1 MELVPG
7 FLALFNGLAPAM
19 TAPSFVSFTTVIAGW
34 VLARRRT
41 ITGIIE
47 AAGEGADKHF
57 SSYHRLF
64 SAARWS
70 LDALGMCVLILI
82 ESFLD
87 AGVVMLALDDTLT
100 RKRGLKVFGS
110 GMHYDPLCSSK
121 QRVTTNWGLNWVVL
135 GVLIEFP
142 FRPGHT
148 YCLPIL
154 FRLYLN
160 PKSAAK
166 HRRVYRSRS
175 ELALQMLQLLC
186 SRRKHSHFH
195 VVADSAYGG
204 QIVGSGLPENC
215 DLTSRF
221 TMNSRLYAAA
231 PARDAKK
238 IGRPRVRGEKLPT
251 PKEMLA
257 QRCRQVTLDVY
268 GRHQTSRVA
277 EQLAHTYALP
287 DRPIR
292 VVAIAPIKGQGDS
305 LALFTT
311 GLDSTA
317 EDTITRFARR
327 WSIEVTNHDTKQ
339 HLGFEDPQSWT
350 AQAVQR
356 TAPIAMLLYT
366 LIVLWFA
373 REGHTHWQPPTR
385 PWYPQK
391 TAPSFPDML
400 RTLRQLSVQHH
411 ISKWALAGPG
421 SRKVKQLLANLMAL
435 ST

>member
-7 FLALFNGLAPAM
+7 FMALFNPLAPAM
-19 TAPSFVSFTTVIAGW
+19 TGPSFVSFTTVITGW

-41 ITGIIE
+41 ITGIIG
-47 AAGEGADKHF
+47 AAGDGAGKHY

-64 SAARWS
+64 SVAQWS
-70 LDALGMCVLILI
+70 LDEMGMLVLALI
-82 ESFLD
+82 EEFLGE
-87 AGVVMLALDDTLT
+87 GVVMLALDDTLT
-100 RKRGLKVFGS
+100 RKRGPKVFGA

-121 QRVTTNWGLNWVVL
+121 KRVTTNWGLNWVVL
-135 GVLIEFP
+135 GVLVEFP
-142 FRPGHT
+142 FRPGHV

-160 PKSAAK
+160 EKSAVK
-166 HRRVYRSRS
+166 HRRVYRTRS

-186 SRRKHSHFH
+186 GQRKHKRFH
-195 VVADSAYGG
+195 LVADSAYGG
-204 QIVGSGLPENC
+204 QIVGSGLPQNC

-221 TMNSRLYAAA
+221 ALNSRLYAAA
-231 PARDAKK
+231 PARDVTKR
-238 IGRPRVRGEKLPT
+238 GRPRVRGEKLPT
-251 PKEMLA
+251 PKGMLA
-257 QRCRQVTLDVY
+257 LRCRHVTLDIY

-277 EQLAHTYALP
+277 EQVAHTYALP
-287 DRPIR
+287 NRPIR
-292 VVAIAPIKGQGDS
+292 VFAIAPVKGGGDS

-311 GLDSTA
+311 CLDSTA
-317 EDTITRFARR
+317 EEAITNFASR

-350 AQAVQR
+350 AKAVQR

-373 REGHTHWQPPTR
+373 REGHSHVSPLAT
-385 PWYPQK
+385 PWNPKK
-391 TAPSFPDML
+391 TTASFPDML
-400 RTLRQLSVQHH
+400 RTLRKLTIRQH

-421 SRKVKQLLANLMAL
+421 SRKVKQLLENLVAM
-435 ST
+435 SM

>member
-19 TAPSFVSFTTVIAGW
+19 TGPSFVSFTTVITGW

-41 ITGIIE
+41 ITGIIG
-47 AAGEGADKHF
+47 AAGEGAGKHY

-64 SAARWS
+64 SAAQWS
-70 LDALGMCVLILI
+70 LDAMGMLVLILI
-82 ESFLD
+82 EPFLG

-121 QRVTTNWGLNWVVL
+121 KRVTTNWGLNWVVL
-135 GVLIEFP
+135 GVLVEFP

-160 PKSAAK
+160 QKSAAQ

-175 ELALQMLQLLC
+175 ELALQMLQVLC
-186 SRRKHSHFH
+186 GQRKHRRFH

-204 QIVGSGLPENC
+204 QIVGSGLPQNC

-221 TMNSRLYAAA
+221 AMNSRLYAAA
-231 PARDAKK
+231 PAREATKL
-238 IGRPRVRGEKLPT
+238 GRPPVRGEKLPT
-251 PKEMLA
+251 PKEMLD
-257 QRCRQVTLDVY
+257 QRCRQVTFDIY

-287 DRPIR
+287 DRLIR
-292 VVAIAPIKGQGDS
+292 VIAIAPVKGGGDS

-317 EDTITRFARR
+317 IEVITRFAQR
-327 WSIEVTNHDTKQ
+327 WSIEVTNRDTKQ
-339 HLGFEDPQSWT
+339 HLGFEDPHSWT
-350 AQAVQR
+350 AKAVQR

-373 REGHTHWQPPTR
+373 REGHAHWQPPTR

-391 TAPSFPDML
+391 TTPSFPDML
-400 RTLRQLSVQHH
+400 RTLRQLTLQQH